1 MQIFVGGQ
9 NELTLVTLMQN
20 SAKII
25 KNRQTEDNLGRIG
38 FQASI
43 CIHSQ
48 LKTVSFCRKVQNF
61 VGGQNEL
68 TLVTLMQ
75 NSAKSTKIRRTE
87 DNLGRM
93 GFQASIC
100 IHS

>member
-1 MQIFVGGQ
+1 MQNSAKIMQIVKLKTIWAELAFRHLFASKSQFLPKSANFLGGQ

-43 CIHSQ
+43 CIHS
-48 LKTVSFCRKVQNF
+48 
-61 VGGQNEL
+61 
-68 TLVTLMQ
+68 
-75 NSAKSTKIRRTE
+75 
-87 DNLGRM
+87 
-93 GFQASIC
+93 
-100 IHS
+100 

>member
-1 MQIFVGGQ
+1 MDANNWLSGIYLHPFLAKNSQFLPKSANFCTWP

-43 CIHSQ
+43 CIHS
-48 LKTVSFCRKVQNF
+48 
-61 VGGQNEL
+61 
-68 TLVTLMQ
+68 
-75 NSAKSTKIRRTE
+75 
-87 DNLGRM
+87 
-93 GFQASIC
+93 
-100 IHS
+100 